1 MRCSVR
7 SLILLLSTYSMQGMA
22 QSDSLMLSMDEHYVM
37 GDAGEDP
44 SPELHA
50 YDHMNKALG
59 ADSVRLCGGVPCSGW
74 VQDLYPDGVLKH
86 RGHYQEGYLTLYRN
100 YYSTGTLEREFRQV
114 DAIRSLM
121 RTYHPNGTL
130 RSEARYVDGAIVSYQ
145 DNYVNGKLRYAE
157 ERDRKEGFFTRM
169 DLFTAAGE
177 PVSLFQL
184 VDRKQLE
191 FELKEY
197 HPGGVLKTSGR
208 ARYDRSR
215 MDTQRMGVWQH
226 FGLDGAVV
234 REDHYQDGKLASVK

>member
-1 MRCSVR
+1 MRCSVG
-7 SLILLLSTYSMQGMA
+7 SLLTLICSLWMPCIA
-22 QSDSLMLSMDEHYVM
+22 QSDSLVPFMDEHYVM

-50 YDHMNKALG
+50 YDRLNKALG
-59 ADSVRLCGGVPCSGW
+59 ADSVRLCGVSPCSGW
-74 VQDLYPDGVLKH
+74 VEDHYQDGMLKH
-86 RGHYQEGYLTLYRN
+86 RGHYQDGHLLLYRN
-100 YYSTGTLEREFRQV
+100 YYSTGALEREFRQV

-121 RTYHPNGTL
+121 RTYHPNGIL
-130 RSEARYVDGAIVSYQ
+130 RSEARYVDGAIISYQ
-145 DNYVNGKLRYAE
+145 DNYLNGQLRYTE

-191 FELKEY
+191 FEVKEY
-197 HPGGVLKTSGR
+197 YPGGVLKITGR

-226 FGLDGAVV
+226 FGPDGAAL
-234 REDHYQDGKLASVK
+234 REDRYQDGKLAIAE